1 MNSMSQLTP
10 MLRQYLGIKG
20 EYPDAILFFR
30 MGDFYEMFFDDAR
43 TASRILGITLTA
55 RGSYEGKKIAMCG
68 IPHHASKSYIT
79 KLVGSGRKVAI
90 CEQTEDPKG
99 SKGIVKR
106 EVVRLVTPG
115 SIVDEGDLDDKSN
128 LYMAAIYGGSDRNE
142 YPPMPGSGEIG
153 ETETG
158 EDESY
163 GLAHV
168 DLSTGEF
175 RVTEIRLFNE
185 LLDELGRIA
194 PAELLI
200 VENGHLSGRR
210 ELSQYRIEAIERD
223 CFDPSRA
230 ENLLKE
236 QLGVR
241 SLAGFGCQDM
251 PYGTVAA
258 GILVH
263 YLRDTQK
270 GFPAHIKEIVSYR
283 ISDFMF
289 LDESTC
295 SHLELLKTIRRQS
308 EKGSLLQIL
317 DRTVTSMGSRCL
329 KKWVTYPLIDLEKI
343 RKRLAAVGC
352 FKDDLMFR
360 EEVKKELNEIYD
372 LERLNGRIALKR
384 ANARDLLA
392 LKSSIFRIPFIKNA
406 LTGSTSILL
415 SEIAKKI
422 DTLQDIAHLIE
433 ETIHED
439 APVSVRDGGIIKD
452 GYDDELDRLISL
464 SRDGKSWIAEFAA
477 SEQQRTGISSLK
489 VGFNKV
495 FGYYIEISKAN
506 LHLVPPDY
514 IRKQTLVNG
523 ERYITESLKNMEEQ
537 VLSAEEKRVELEY
550 KIFEKI
556 REKVALENQRIKETA
571 ALVAEIDC
579 ISGLAETAEMNN
591 YICPEVNDSVDI
603 SIVDGRHPVVEQT
616 VKDEDFVP
624 NDISLDSREQQMLII
639 TGPNMAGKSTIL
651 RQTALTVLMA
661 QMGSFVPA
669 SKAVIGIVDRIF
681 TRVGASDDL
690 ARGQSTFMVE
700 MNETA
705 NILRHVTPRSLVI
718 LDEIGRGTST
728 YDGLSIAW
736 AVAETLHDCEGKGVR
751 TLFATHYHELTEM
764 VTTKHRVKN
773 FNIAVR
779 EWNDQIIFLR
789 KLVPGGTS
797 RSYGI
802 QVARIAG
809 LPDRTLRRA
818 KEILNNLE
826 GTELDETG
834 RPRLAQTSHKKSEG
848 DVLQLSLF
856 ETKDRK
862 LRKRIKGLD
871 ISSITPLE
879 ALIELNKLKEYVDSD
894 E

>member
-1 MNSMSQLTP
+1 

-495 FGYYIEISKAN
+495 FGYYIEISKTN

-728 YDGLSIAW
+728 YDGMSIAW

-789 KLVPGGTS
+789 KVVPGGTS

-809 LPDRTLRRA
+809 LPDRTLKRA

-834 RPRLAQTSHKKSEG
+834 SPRLAQTSHKKSEG

>member
-200 VENGHLSGRR
+200 VENGHLSGRK

-258 GILVH
+258 GMLVH

-495 FGYYIEISKAN
+495 FGYYIEISKTN